1 MEAGAR
7 EDFREGA
14 EAEEAYQ
21 EAEEAVEAVEAVV
34 AAPCRGL
41 TVQEVAEEVAEEE
54 EAVVVGHLQGQYS
67 LQKCYVILKGVA
79 QAVEAGDVEGQIHYS

>member
-21 EAEEAVEAVEAVV
+21 EAEEAVEAVV
-34 AAPCRGL
+34 AAPCREL

-54 EAVVVGHLQGQYS
+54 EAVVVGHLQEQYS